1 VLLLGG
7 IGFIWSA
14 PAWVWRAWGY
24 SIPAQAPDYA
34 LISHVVPVVLS
45 LRFGLSFAHFLYD
58 RNIWKMSDPEVRAI
72 IGPAF
77 TPRTVGVRFAPS
89 PRRLRTVA

>member
-1 VLLLGG
+1 
-7 IGFIWSA
+7 
-14 PAWVWRAWGY
+14 
-24 SIPAQAPDYA
+24 
-34 LISHVVPVVLS
+34 VPVVLS

-58 RNIWKMSDPEVRAI
+58 RHIWKMGDPEIRAI

-77 TPRTVGVRFAPS
+77 APRTVGVSFAPS